1 MIDTEKKME
10 VKFENEEMMLTVH
23 DVKEYLKIGKNKA
36 YALFKQADFPAIKIN
51 NSCIVMKK
59 DLMQWID
66 SHKGMAILV

>member
-1 MIDTEKKME
+1 ME
-10 VKFENEEMMLTVH
+10 VKFENDEMMLTVH
-23 DVKEYLKIGKNKA
+23 EVKEYLKIGKNKA

-66 SHKGMAILV
+66 THKGMAILV

>member
-1 MIDTEKKME
+1 MKDKERQME
-10 VKFENEEMMLTVH
+10 IKFENDEIMLTVH

-59 DLMQWID
+59 DLMKWID
-66 SHKGMAILV
+66 NHKGMVILV